1 MLPDPSQVPHLR
13 HGLKLAGILA
23 PKQKVSVR
31 LELCVDAAKPVSAEA
46 KVHQLELL
54 GRHLLS
60 LEQGFLLE
68 LGMARLHR
76 TNA

>member
-1 MLPDPSQVPHLR
+1 MC
-13 HGLKLAGILA
+13 
-23 PKQKVSVR
+23 
-31 LELCVDAAKPVSAEA
+31 EVDAAKPVSAEA

-68 LGMARLHR
+68 LWMARLLR
-76 TNA
+76 TNV

>member
-1 MLPDPSQVPHLR
+1 MC
-13 HGLKLAGILA
+13 
-23 PKQKVSVR
+23 
-31 LELCVDAAKPVSAEA
+31 EVDAAKPVSAET

-68 LGMARLHR
+68 LGMARLLR
-76 TNA
+76 TNV